1 MMRAHARLASLG
13 RRNAGA
19 ARGRVESGE
28 GVRARLP
35 HRDEG
40 SSRWL
45 RRVHGSVHSFRT
57 GRDAARENTR
67 KEGCGH
73 MTIDQATELIRHTLV
88 LALIVSAP
96 MLIIGL
102 GVGIVVSLL
111 QAVTQIQEQTL
122 TFIPKITA
130 MFAAAILLL
139 PWIGHRL
146 IEYTSAMLLNGQIP

>member
-1 MMRAHARLASLG
+1 MPVRPGGGRHRAR
-13 RRNAGA
+13 
-19 ARGRVESGE
+19 ESGQDF
-28 GVRARLP
+28 L
-35 HRDEG
+35 
-40 SSRWL
+40 
-45 RRVHGSVHSFRT
+45 T
-57 GRDAARENTR
+57 GTKDRPAGCDACTGPSTRFERDATPRANTR